1 MATGPKYRV
10 KLRRIRERKTNY
22 KKRLKLLKSGKP
34 RMVVRVFNNSVV
46 VQFIEFHEAGD
57 RTIASATSRDLVKL
71 GWKAHGGNTP
81 AAYLVGYL
89 AALRAKKKGVT
100 EAVLDIG
107 FHTPVHGSSV
117 FAALK
122 GALDAGIDIPHSED
136 ALPSEDRIKGEHIA
150 KYAKILKEKAP
161 EKFQRQFS
169 AYLKKGF
176 DPENFPKHFE
186 EMLAKVKE
194 AVA

>member
-22 KKRLKLLKSGKP
+22 KKRLKLLKSGLP

-46 VQFIEFHEAGD
+46 VQFIEFHEDGD
-57 RTIASATSRDLVKL
+57 KTIASATSRDLIKL
-71 GWKAHGGNTP
+71 GWKAHPGNTP
-81 AAYLVGYL
+81 SAYLVGYL
-89 AALRAKKKGVT
+89 AGLRAKKKGVKK
-100 EAVLDIG
+100 AVLDIG
-107 FHTPVHGSSV
+107 FHAPIHGSSV

-122 GALDAGIDIPHSED
+122 GALDAGIEIPHSED
-136 ALPSEDRIKGEHIA
+136 AIPSEERIKGEHIA
-150 KYAKILKEKAP
+150 SYARMLKEKDA
-161 EKFQRQFS
+161 EGFKRQFS

-176 DPENFPKHFE
+176 DPEKLPEHFE
-186 EMLAKVKE
+186 EIKAKVE